1 MVTYDKLRHLLIDR
15 KIKLSVLCKTLNI
28 SRPTKSKLDNDE
40 IVNLEILIR
49 ICKHLDVDIGDIVS
63 IKKDQP

>member
-1 MVTYDKLRHLLIDR
+1 MITYDKLRHLLVDR

-28 SRPTKSKLDNDE
+28 SRPTKSKIDNDE

-49 ICKHLDVDIGDIVS
+49 ICTYLECDIGDIVS

>member
-15 KIKLSVLCKTLNI
+15 KIKLSVLCKALNI

-49 ICKHLDVDIGDIVS
+49 ICTYLNCDIGDIVS
-63 IKKDQP
+63 IKKDQS